1 MNFPD
6 DTIAAISTP
15 LGHGGISIVRL
26 SGSEAL
32 KIAASLFRSKSGRR
46 LPVPSRKISRVGYI
60 VDPETDSRTDEVIL
74 HLMPG
79 PKTYTRE
86 DMAEINCHGGMM
98 PVRAVL
104 QLLLK
109 HGARLADPGEFTKR
123 AFLNGRIDLLQ
134 AEAVIDIIRSKTE
147 LSEHMAMQQLEGRL
161 SEEIKAQISRLTDVC
176 AHVEAYIDFPEEDI
190 DQLTL
195 SQISESIGLIIN
207 ALDALSKGYDEGRF
221 LREGVSVAI
230 VGKPNVGKSS
240 LMNSLLKRDR
250 AIVTDLPGTT
260 RDVLEEMLNIKGL
273 PVRIMDTAGIREA
286 HDLAEVEGV
295 RRSLR
300 ALEGADAVIAV
311 LDSGRPADAADME
324 LLEKVSFK
332 KTIVVLN
339 KADQRPDADIREIAG
354 VAIRQD
360 DSGAEVVQMHENSS
374 EMPLLRISALT
385 GHGLDKL
392 KDVLYSICL
401 DPSTALSADT
411 ILITNVRH
419 KDLIDSSVAALSEAM
434 ASINRRDP
442 YEITAISIR
451 EALDRL
457 GQITG
462 AVTTDD
468 ILNKIFSDFC
478 IGK

>member
-15 LGHGGISIVRL
+15 QGQGGISIVRL
-26 SGSEAL
+26 SGPESL
-32 KIAASLFRSKSGRR
+32 KIAADLLQSKSGRQ
-46 LPVPSRKISRVGYI
+46 LSVPSRKISRVGYI
-60 VDPETDSRTDEVIL
+60 VDPETGRRIDEVIL

-104 QLLLK
+104 QILLN
-109 HGARLADPGEFTKR
+109 HGARLAEPGEFTKR
-123 AFLNGRIDLLQ
+123 AFLNGRIDLSQ

-147 LSEHMAMQQLEGRL
+147 LSEQIAMQQLEGRL
-161 SEEIKAQISRLTDVC
+161 SDEIKVQISRLTDVC
-176 AHVEAYIDFPEEDI
+176 AHIEAYIDFPEEDI

-195 SQISESIGLIIN
+195 GQLAESIGSIIN
-207 ALDALSKGYDEGRF
+207 ALDVLSKGYDEGRF
-221 LREGVSVAI
+221 FREGVSVAI

-295 RRSLR
+295 RRSLK
-300 ALEGADAVIAV
+300 ALEGADVVVAL
-311 LDSGRPADAADME
+311 LDAGRPADEADRE
-324 LLEKVSFK
+324 VIEKASLK
-332 KTIVVLN
+332 KTIALFN
-339 KADQRPDADIREIAG
+339 KSDKNPAADLKGLRGVSLRRADT
-354 VAIRQD
+354 
-360 DSGAEVVQMHENSS
+360 GAEFIKVDETES
-374 EMPLLRISALT
+374 EAPLLRISAAT
-385 GHGLDKL
+385 GQGLEGLKNMLYDMCVYQQHGG
-392 KDVLYSICL
+392 
-401 DPSTALSADT
+401 SAEGL
-411 ILITNVRH
+411 LITNLRH
-419 KDLIDSSVAALSEAM
+419 KVLIDNASAALSEALSAM
-434 ASINRRDP
+434 SCNEP
-442 YEITAISIR
+442 HEITAISLR
-451 EALDRL
+451 EALDSL